1 MIRLL
6 ALLITVV
13 SAAVMV
19 FGFSY
24 ALGASPGVAVN
35 CSGDI
40 TGFGQSK
47 LPLWILG
54 SGCEAEIQV
63 FNSADESVC
72 TGESPVRNSGGI
84 VPCEGLSQYEG
95 EGLYVEAEFY
105 NESGMYAE
113 DSGDFRY

>member
-1 MIRLL
+1 MIRFL
-6 ALLITVV
+6 ALIITVL

-40 TGFGQSK
+40 IGFGQSK

-54 SGCEAEIQV
+54 SGCEAEVQV

-84 VPCEGLSQYEG
+84 VQCEGLSSYQG
-95 EGLYVEAEFY
+95 ETLQIEAEFY

>member
-35 CSGDI
+35 CSGDVI
-40 TGFGQSK
+40 GFGQSK
-47 LPLWILG
+47 LPLWVLG
-54 SGCEAEIQV
+54 SGCEAEVQA

-72 TGESPVRNSGGI
+72 TGESPVRESGGI
-84 VPCEGLSQYEG
+84 VPCEGLSDYKDEV
-95 EGLYVEAEFY
+95 LYVEASFY
-105 NESGMYAE
+105 NESGVFAE